1 MNHIRVQTTGL
12 TTKYEA
18 DMETNTSFI
27 LEFEYMQMLINK
39 DKMNLDLSLC
49 SFSPVRSP
57 CQFSGTLYARS
68 TLTAHAPL
76 KTQGTQFNSEDDEE
90 RNYTFKVVA
99 FCTAVLITE
108 Q

>member
-1 MNHIRVQTTGL
+1 MCSNHRL
-12 TTKYEA
+12 KTKYEA
-18 DMETNTSFI
+18 DTKTNTSFI
-27 LEFEYMQMLINK
+27 LENEYMQMLINK
-39 DKMNLDLSLC
+39 DKMNLDLLLC

-68 TLTAHAPL
+68 TLTAHVPL
-76 KTQGTQFNSEDDEE
+76 KTQATQFNSEDDEE
-90 RNYTFKVVA
+90 RNYTFNVVE